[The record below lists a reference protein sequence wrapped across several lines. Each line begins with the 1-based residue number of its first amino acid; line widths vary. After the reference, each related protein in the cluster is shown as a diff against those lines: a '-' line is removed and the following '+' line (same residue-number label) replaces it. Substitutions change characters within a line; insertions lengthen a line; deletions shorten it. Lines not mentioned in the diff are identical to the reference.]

1 MNLYQQPTIAGRYT
15 YVLIANVVIG
25 TIAAIWVIRSL
36 LSSESVTMTQI
47 GFRSVGRTLITIV
60 IAIVIGVVFVSLML
74 MRPASVPLLVI
85 INGYAQVLPVSIAEI
100 VVCWALV
107 GATFESLTKSKG
119 RVASLL
125 VGIVAATVFFS
136 VYHIGHSAPFNQVN
150 MMLFLLVPG
159 IITSLFY
166 FISREIY
173 ATILFHNFQGII
185 GVISN
190 LKNPEI
196 LNRPLYPLYF
206 LVLLSIVAL
215 VGADMLL
222 ARRGT
227 RGP

>member
-1 MNLYQQPTIAGRYT
+1 M
-15 YVLIANVVIG
+15 
-25 TIAAIWVIRSL
+25 
-36 LSSESVTMTQI
+36 
-47 GFRSVGRTLITIV
+47 
-60 IAIVIGVVFVSLML
+60 
-74 MRPASVPLLVI
+74 
-85 INGYAQVLPVSIAEI
+85 
-100 VVCWALV
+100 
-107 GATFESLTKSKG
+107 
-119 RVASLL
+119 SLL
-125 VGIVAATVFFS
+125 VGIVAATIFFS

-215 VGADMLL
+215 IGADMLL